1 MTKERI
7 IELLN
12 KKIKEAKELSN
23 QNHGINTDTWSN
35 YYCGRA
41 KGFEEAKS
49 LVGMLNTKNK

>member
-35 YYCGRA
+35 YYYGMA